1 MWSVINVANNKFKK
15 FYITGPDYRYIV
27 STSEKMFVWGILCH
41 FDLPTAFN
49 Q

>member
-27 STSEKMFVWGILCH
+27 STSEKDVCVGNPLSLWLTHCI
-41 FDLPTAFN
+41 
-49 Q
+49 